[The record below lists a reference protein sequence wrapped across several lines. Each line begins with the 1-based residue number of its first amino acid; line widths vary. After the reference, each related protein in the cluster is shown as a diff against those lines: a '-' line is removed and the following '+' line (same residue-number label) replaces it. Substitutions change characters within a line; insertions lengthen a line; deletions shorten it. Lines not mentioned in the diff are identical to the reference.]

1 MRYATFRGRGYHIG
15 SGAVESAVRYVVQQR
30 MKRVGMRWR
39 PAGADAMLALRSIY
53 RSTGAWDQFWTTRQ
67 AA

>member
-1 MRYATFRGRGYHIG
+1 MSFDIG
-15 SGAVESAVRYVVQQR
+15 SGAVESAVSHVFQQR

-39 PAGADAMLALRSIY
+39 AAGADAMLSLRTLY
-53 RSTGAWDQFWTTRQ
+53 RTAGAWDRFWTARL